1 VRLPKREQKPIAL
14 SGSSRRFIGR
24 LNSRRFTRE
33 RTLLTAAREGDPLT
47 SDEALVVLG
56 QGETIAQAL
65 LAQGYVAQKLE
76 NQLSWGVSHTDEEW
90 WLLLTFI
97 PRPVAQWRLLPA
109 VQNEKQTQLYSI
121 IEQTIEGR

>member
-1 VRLPKREQKPIAL
+1 M
-14 SGSSRRFIGR
+14 
-24 LNSRRFTRE
+24 
-33 RTLLTAAREGDPLT
+33 T

-65 LAQGYVAQKLE
+65 LAQGYVAQKLD
-76 NQLSWGVSHTDEEW
+76 NQLGWGVSHADEEW

-97 PRPVAQWRLLPA
+97 PRPVAQWQLLPA

-121 IEQTIEGR
+121 IEQTIGVR